1 MLTAMRDQTLL
12 EPAGRDRLA
21 ALERQVIS
29 EWTSARL
36 ALSTVIPDW
45 SARIKTSIFA
55 GSERSQQKK
64 LAQEAVALIE
74 RREDHL
80 GREGETG
87 PPTVSEDQLH
97 PWVWSAARA
106 TWSSGHYR
114 HAVSDAVEAV
124 TTKLKERIN
133 FTGPSSAAYTAA
145 FAESSPKAGNPRLH
159 LHPFEEGNTWKNS
172 QRGAAA
178 LGQACIADF
187 ATPRLPT
194 ALTTPSPVRRC
205 SSSLRRS
212 AFSHGG
218 SNPPPSSSTPKSPE
232 SAPPHLSVRWPP
244 APPPAEVQTRWT
256 DIAQG
261 QRRDGVPHLRP
272 STKPRPR
279 PGLSAA
285 RCPRRRARTAP
296 KGQPGQLPRGRL
308 VAGRTGVI
316 ADYQHR
322 VDLRLVGIRDHRPQ
336 ARGPRLRR
344 VVEASCVD
352 DHRTHPT
359 RDHRCHQ
366 PIAAPAAHRPRPT
379 PQTIGIQHGRDLGAQ
394 GRRPRGDHVCG
405 NHQVRTGITRPLRD
419 DHRPAAP
426 RSRARAVRR
435 GAAHGPSCFHSS
447 CRYNVDRDTPT
458 TSATSD
464 RGVPSSIILRACFAF
479 AGVITVGRPPLRP
492 RARAAARPA

>member
-1 MLTAMRDQTLL
+1 MSDVSWNTRVLNSFIAAVEDQEDAMLTAMRDQTLL

-45 SARIKTSIFA
+45 SARIKTGIFA

-159 LHPFEEGNTWKNS
+159 LRPFEEGNTWKNS

-178 LGQACIADF
+178 LGQACVAGLRNASVAHGVND
-187 ATPRLPT
+187 
-194 ALTTPSPVRRC
+194 PVSRQEMLEQLAAV
-205 SSSLRRS
+205 SLLARWV
-212 AFSHGG
+212 
-218 SNPPPSSSTPKSPE
+218 E
-232 SAPPHLSVRWPP
+232 SA
-244 APPPAEVQTRWT
+244 A
-256 DIAQG
+256 
-261 QRRDGVPHLRP
+261 
-272 STKPRPR
+272 
-279 PGLSAA
+279 
-285 RCPRRRARTAP
+285 
-296 KGQPGQLPRGRL
+296 L
-308 VAGRTGVI
+308 VEHTEE
-316 ADYQHR
+316 
-322 VDLRLVGIRDHRPQ
+322 P
-336 ARGPRLRR
+336 
-344 VVEASCVD
+344 
-352 DHRTHPT
+352 
-359 RDHRCHQ
+359 
-366 PIAAPAAHRPRPT
+366 
-379 PQTIGIQHGRDLGAQ
+379 
-394 GRRPRGDHVCG
+394 
-405 NHQVRTGITRPLRD
+405 
-419 DHRPAAP
+419 
-426 RSRARAVRR
+426 
-435 GAAHGPSCFHSS
+435 
-447 CRYNVDRDTPT
+447 
-458 TSATSD
+458 
-464 RGVPSSIILRACFAF
+464 
-479 AGVITVGRPPLRP
+479 
-492 RARAAARPA
+492 

>member
-45 SARIKTSIFA
+45 SARIKTGIFA

-80 GREGETG
+80 GREGETS

-114 HAVSDAVEAV
+114 HAASDAVEAVEAV

-159 LHPFEEGNTWKNS
+159 LRPFEE
-172 QRGAAA
+172 
-178 LGQACIADF
+178 
-187 ATPRLPT
+187 
-194 ALTTPSPVRRC
+194 
-205 SSSLRRS
+205 
-212 AFSHGG
+212 
-218 SNPPPSSSTPKSPE
+218 
-232 SAPPHLSVRWPP
+232 
-244 APPPAEVQTRWT
+244 
-256 DIAQG
+256 
-261 QRRDGVPHLRP
+261 
-272 STKPRPR
+272 
-279 PGLSAA
+279 
-285 RCPRRRARTAP
+285 
-296 KGQPGQLPRGRL
+296 
-308 VAGRTGVI
+308 
-316 ADYQHR
+316 HR

-379 PQTIGIQHGRDLGAQ
+379 PQTIPNR
-394 GRRPRGDHVCG
+394 
-405 NHQVRTGITRPLRD
+405 
-419 DHRPAAP
+419 
-426 RSRARAVRR
+426 
-435 GAAHGPSCFHSS
+435 
-447 CRYNVDRDTPT
+447 
-458 TSATSD
+458 
-464 RGVPSSIILRACFAF
+464 
-479 AGVITVGRPPLRP
+479 
-492 RARAAARPA
+492 